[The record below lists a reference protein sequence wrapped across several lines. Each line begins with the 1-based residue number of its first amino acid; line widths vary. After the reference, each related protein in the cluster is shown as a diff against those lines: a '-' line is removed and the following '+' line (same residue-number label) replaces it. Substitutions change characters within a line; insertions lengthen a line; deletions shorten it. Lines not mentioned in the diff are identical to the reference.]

1 MMPDARS
8 HRYCQNYNLNHF
20 LSNKHKYDITRL
32 CWSLF
37 HVVKPSALEKQS
49 QRKRL
54 KNKLFNVLISTT
66 HSLSSHI
73 ISLLVPNFELLR
85 DWCQVIGKTG
95 KKCFRGCAR
104 FRVITKQGNNQIN
117 NNIFLWP
124 LRLYIIEKINKRYSR
139 FWCNTPT

>member
-1 MMPDARS
+1 
-8 HRYCQNYNLNHF
+8 
-20 LSNKHKYDITRL
+20 
-32 CWSLF
+32 
-37 HVVKPSALEKQS
+37 VKPSALEKQS

-95 KKCFRGCAR
+95 KYAFEGA
-104 FRVITKQGNNQIN
+104 QGS
-117 NNIFLWP
+117 
-124 LRLYIIEKINKRYSR
+124 E
-139 FWCNTPT
+139 